1 MKQIKHIAKPFCA
14 LALLGTLP
22 FASAA
27 GIPAKS
33 SIYPLYING
42 VRANTTGWLIH
53 GNNYFKLRD
62 IGKLINFSVIYDSNI
77 NAIKIETSAGYIPES
92 TETDA
97 VQNVVQ
103 TEEIAIPTP
112 QTVYVNGRQIK
123 PEGYAIN
130 GSAYLKLRDIGEM
143 IPFRVEYDS
152 AAQIVNLTTNTKP
165 ITTVNEKQ
173 ITTAPKTT

>member
-77 NAIKIETSAGYIPES
+77 NAIKIETSAGVYPGINRNRRGS
-92 TETDA
+92 KCRTDRRNRNPYA
-97 VQNVVQ
+97 S
-103 TEEIAIPTP
+103 
-112 QTVYVNGRQIK
+112 NGLCKR
-123 PEGYAIN
+123 AT
-130 GSAYLKLRDIGEM
+130 D
-143 IPFRVEYDS
+143 
-152 AAQIVNLTTNTKP
+152 
-165 ITTVNEKQ
+165 
-173 ITTAPKTT
+173 KTGRLCN